1 MKWTNTGN
9 LSASE
14 FDETISYDETLGGTN
29 LFTNGDF
36 EFGTNYNFGKT
47 LETADPQSGSYYITQ
62 DHYSGWQSGEFVP
75 VDTSKEYK
83 LSVWAKTFERSAAG
97 TLSGGHIGFACYDKD
112 KNFIDLRNCGGVGN
126 VRLSRDLNPGDE
138 YAYFDSADGWYTGE
152 FDQVAANRSYYRHIL
167 FFPEAHPDYGTPW
180 YYTRFNNI
188 TYQEMI
194 QMPEG
199 DWRVKLSNYTGGN
212 MHVDSPRTMPDYGY
226 PMPAGTPVSRGV
238 AGGTYNYAMGNPYYP
253 ETWTN
258 YQATIPANIELR
270 NSDRR
275 FRPNTAYVKFLILG
289 NYNIRSQAAPLAKFG
304 LDNIALICTSDF
316 QGNESSNVPAAK
328 KTNGNVM
335 FAQEFV
341 EGSSSDV
348 KQLGKL
354 SQDGKLTV
362 NGEIIEE

>member
-36 EFGTNYNFGKT
+36 EFGTNYNFGRT
-47 LETADPQSGSYYITQ
+47 LETTDPQSGSYYITQ
-62 DHYSGWQSGEFVP
+62 NYYGGWYSGEFVP

-83 LSVWAKTFERSAAG
+83 ISAWVKTFERSAEGSLA
-97 TLSGGHIGFACYDKD
+97 GGHIGFACYDKN
-112 KNFIDLRNCGGVGN
+112 KKFIDLRNCGGVDPTY
-126 VRLSRDLNPGDE
+126 LTRDANPGDRE
-138 YAYFDSADGWYTGE
+138 IYVRDPFWYTGE
-152 FDQVAANRSYYRHIL
+152 DVTGTHSGLRHVL
-167 FFPEAHPDYGTPW
+167 FFPAEHPDFNVPFGYTRLGFGDITIRYRAMVQEGSEWRISLEQPLPDLGVPTPVGTP
-180 YYTRFNNI
+180 I
-188 TYQEMI
+188 
-194 QMPEG
+194 
-199 DWRVKLSNYTGGN
+199 D
-212 MHVDSPRTMPDYGY
+212 
-226 PMPAGTPVSRGV
+226 RGHW
-238 AGGTYNYAMGNPYYP
+238 GGTFNYAMGAPYYP

-258 YQATIPANIELR
+258 YQATIPANVELR

-275 FRPNTAYVKFLILG
+275 FRPSTAYVKFLILG

-304 LDNIALICTSDF
+304 LDNIALVCTSDF

-341 EGSSSDV
+341 EGSSSDA